1 MAATAR
7 TAEPERREFSA
18 IGSEG
23 SIAAMWDTRHCDK
36 ETAGAVSTMAS
47 QQDDLSDNDPHG
59 AGEVGPKW
67 RLADWST
74 AATVRTVARRRLADK
89 DRGLPF
95 SPELVPLMSHDL
107 VRARDDA
114 VQRIILGQKLHSYF
128 RFTTHLEL
136 KAVLPACTMIGLKE
150 STVRTSDDFAHDG
163 FKIAVDEAHHAYCA
177 EDMKQ
182 QLTAITAIRPFRER
196 PPAFLRALADEQQA
210 LDGRFKQLALLAF
223 TCVSETLITSSLAN
237 VPADER
243 VIRAIRDVIMDH
255 ARDEAKHHG
264 YFSCFMETMWA
275 QLTVAERD
283 VVGPLFAKFIGTFL
297 SHDAHAE
304 ADWLEAA
311 GFNGGERKRIV
322 AESYEAIDL
331 HKIHRHASKP
341 TVTLMSRFGML
352 DHPATADALAAA
364 GLVE

>member
-1 MAATAR
+1 
-7 TAEPERREFSA
+7 
-18 IGSEG
+18 
-23 SIAAMWDTRHCDK
+23 MWDIGHCDK
-36 ETAGAVSTMAS
+36 ETAAAVSAVPA
-47 QQDDLSDNDPHG
+47 QQGRVPANDPRG
-59 AGEVGPKW
+59 ASEDGPKW

-74 AATVRTVARRRLADK
+74 AATVRSVARRRLADK
-89 DRGLPF
+89 DSGLPF
-95 SPELVPLMSHDL
+95 SPELVPLMSHEL
-107 VRARDDA
+107 VRSRDDA
-114 VQRIILGQKLHSYF
+114 VQRMILGQKLHGYF

-150 STVRTSDDFAHDG
+150 AAVRTTDEFAHDG

-182 QLTAITAIRPFRER
+182 QLTAITAIRPYRER
-196 PPAFLRALADEQQA
+196 PPAFLRALAGEQGA
-210 LDGRFKQLALLAF
+210 LDGKFKQLALLAF

-264 YFSCFMETMWA
+264 YFSCFMETMWD
-275 QLTVAERD
+275 QLTVAEKD
-283 VVGPLFAKFIGTFL
+283 IVGPLFAKFIGTFL
-297 SHDAHAE
+297 AHDAEAE
-304 ADWLEAA
+304 SDWLEAA
-311 GFNGGERKRIV
+311 GFSGVERKRIL

-331 HKIHRHASKP
+331 RKIHRQAAKP

-352 DHPATADALAAA
+352 DHPATADALVAA
-364 GLVE
+364 GLME

>member
-1 MAATAR
+1 MR
-7 TAEPERREFSA
+7 D
-18 IGSEG
+18 IQ
-23 SIAAMWDTRHCDK
+23 HCDR
-36 ETAGAVSTMAS
+36 ETEETVSAMAS
-47 QQDDLSDNDPHG
+47 QQSRLAGNDPRG
-59 AGEVGPKW
+59 TAEDGSKW

-74 AATVRTVARRRLADK
+74 AATVRAVARRRLADK

-95 SPELVPLMSHDL
+95 SPELVPLMSHAL
-107 VRARDDA
+107 VRSRDDA
-114 VQRIILGQKLHSYF
+114 VQRMILGQKLHSYF

-150 STVRTSDDFAHDG
+150 SAIRTTDEFAHDG

-182 QLTAITAIRPFRER
+182 QLTAITTIRPYRER
-196 PPAFLRALADEQQA
+196 PPAFLRMLAGERDA
-210 LDGRFKQLALLAF
+210 LDGKFKQLALLAF

-275 QLTVAERD
+275 QFTVEERD

-297 SHDAHAE
+297 SHDAEAE
-304 ADWLEAA
+304 SDWLEAA
-311 GFNGGERKRIV
+311 GFSGADRTRIV

-331 HKIHRHASKP
+331 RKIHRQASKP
-341 TVTLMSRFGML
+341 TVALMNRFGML
-352 DHPATADALAAA
+352 DHPATTDALAAA

>member
-1 MAATAR
+1 MC
-7 TAEPERREFSA
+7 
-18 IGSEG
+18 
-23 SIAAMWDTRHCDK
+23 DTRQCDK
-36 ETAGAVSTMAS
+36 ETEGAVSTSPS
-47 QQDDLSDNDPHG
+47 QHSRLSDTSPRG
-59 AGEVGPKW
+59 ASEDGPRW

-74 AATVRTVARRRLADK
+74 AATVRSVARRRLADK

-95 SPELVPLMSHDL
+95 SPELVPLVSHEL
-107 VRARDDA
+107 VRNRDDA
-114 VQRIILGQKLHSYF
+114 VQRMILGQKLHSYF

-150 STVRTSDDFAHDG
+150 SAIRTTDEFAHDG

-182 QLTAITAIRPFRER
+182 QLTAITGIRSYLER
-196 PPAFLRALADEQQA
+196 PPAFLQALAGEQNL
-210 LDGRFKQLALLAF
+210 LDGKFRQLALLAF
-223 TCVSETLITSSLAN
+223 ACVSETLITSSLAN

-275 QLTVAERD
+275 QFTVAERD

-297 SHDAHAE
+297 SHDAAAE
-304 ADWLEAA
+304 SDWLEAA
-311 GFNGGERKRIV
+311 GFSAADRKRIV

-331 HKIHRHASKP
+331 RKIHRQASKP

-352 DHPATADALAAA
+352 DHPATLDALAAA

>member
-1 MAATAR
+1 
-7 TAEPERREFSA
+7 
-18 IGSEG
+18 
-23 SIAAMWDTRHCDK
+23 MWDIGHGGKD
-36 ETAGAVSTMAS
+36 TAGALSAMPV
-47 QQDDLSDNDPHG
+47 QQRRISADDPRNS
-59 AGEVGPKW
+59 GEDGPKW

-74 AATVRTVARRRLADK
+74 AATVRSVARRRLADK

-95 SPELVPLMSHDL
+95 SPELVPLLSHEL
-107 VRARDDA
+107 VRNRDDA

-150 STVRTSDDFAHDG
+150 SAIRTTDEFAHDG

-182 QLTAITAIRPFRER
+182 QLTAITDIRSYRER
-196 PPAFLRALADEQQA
+196 PPAFLRTLAGEQDA
-210 LDGRFKQLALLAF
+210 LDGKFKQLALFAF

-283 VVGPLFAKFIGTFL
+283 AVGPLFVKFIGTFL
-297 SHDAHAE
+297 SHDAEAE
-304 ADWLEAA
+304 SDWLEAA
-311 GFNGGERKRIV
+311 GFDGADRKRIV
-322 AESYEAIDL
+322 AESYKAIDL
-331 HKIHRHASKP
+331 RKIHRQASKP

-352 DHPATADALAAA
+352 DHPATFDALAAA